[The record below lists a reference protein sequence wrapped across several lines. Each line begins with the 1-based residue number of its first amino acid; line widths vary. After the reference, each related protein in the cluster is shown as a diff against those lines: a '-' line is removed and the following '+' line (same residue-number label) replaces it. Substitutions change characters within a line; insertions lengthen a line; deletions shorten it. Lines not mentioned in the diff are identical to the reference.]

1 MSHRDLGL
9 LEANVTFKD
18 RAEEGIGC
26 FGLFTFF
33 AIGAPAVIGSEPTLS
48 LVFILLL
55 MYLQKPLVALQ
66 VPHHIQLH
74 TDFGF
79 PNPIPACLDNV

>member
-1 MSHRDLGL
+1 MSQRDLGL
-9 LEANVTFKD
+9 LEANVTFED
-18 RAEEGIGC
+18 RDEEGIGC
-26 FGLFTFF
+26 CGLFMFF
-33 AIGAPAVIGSEPTLS
+33 VTRAPAVIGSEPTLS

-55 MYLQKPLVALQ
+55 MYLQKLLVALH

-74 TDFGF
+74 RDFGF